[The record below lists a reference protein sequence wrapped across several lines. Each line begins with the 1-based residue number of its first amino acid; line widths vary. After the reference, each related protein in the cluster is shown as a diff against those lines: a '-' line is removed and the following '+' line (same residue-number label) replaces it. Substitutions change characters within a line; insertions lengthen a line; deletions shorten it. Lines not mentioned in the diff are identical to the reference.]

1 MGHSLAL
8 RSAFASIG
16 LIIALSML
24 FVPSADAQKL
34 SRFEVHGAYSLL
46 HPNLPGSLFSNSSEV
61 QQARDILGNLSGWNG
76 GATVGI
82 TNSFGIAADF
92 SGYYKSVDISL
103 FGSSTHASAR
113 AHTFLFGPEFTKRG
127 ERLEPF
133 GHGLFGVGH
142 GSAKATSGTESG
154 EGSKNAFTAAIGG
167 GLDVKVHPTI
177 AIRVGQLDYFPVHN
191 SESKSVTFNNFRFVT
206 GVVFYLSR

>member
-8 RSAFASIG
+8 RSAFASVG

-113 AHTFLFGPEFTKRG
+113 AHT
-127 ERLEPF
+127 
-133 GHGLFGVGH
+133 
-142 GSAKATSGTESG
+142 ATSGS
-154 EGSKNAFTAAIGG
+154 
-167 GLDVKVHPTI
+167 
-177 AIRVGQLDYFPVHN
+177 
-191 SESKSVTFNNFRFVT
+191 
-206 GVVFYLSR
+206 SR